1 MSDTPN
7 AFTSAI
13 RQSNGCFAKGTPG
26 GPGRPRGSL
35 NRRTVAPKTIVL
47 VVAPERRLDDDGASL
62 TLRHRIAA
70 LEARLRAHASA
81 DAQKTQAKSF
91 SDRFRRFCARLTRTK
106 SSALKHVENRL
117 VSPPS

>member
-35 NRRTVAPKTIVL
+35 GRRTAAPKTIVL
-47 VVAPERRLDDDGASL
+47 VVAPERRDDDSASL
-62 TLRHRIAA
+62 TLKHRIAA
-70 LEARLRAHASA
+70 LEARLRAHASV
-81 DAQKTQAKSF
+81 DAQKIQAKSF
-91 SDRFRRFCARLTRTK
+91 SARFRRFCARLTRTK
-106 SSALKHVENRL
+106 SSALKHIVNRL